1 MVKWLVTAKQNQD
14 VVVVADGR
22 SEVARKQIRELL
34 TNLVGDDFLELWVV
48 YNMETTL
55 HKDVRN
61 PKRKTAWSGAN
72 MEVLFVIK
80 QKKSRKQ
87 RSLVARDMFTNCGES
102 TNFSRSYTGV
112 PYRNLVEI
120 PRLTA
125 DAKQK
130 ITGVSAVGD
139 IQRLRVTK
147 EVNEKGHPLLWS
159 EWKPVTLYSTLYRD
173 FQVADVV
180 DLTPGSGAACLA
192 ALYSSIPYIGL
203 CSSQGH
209 QKWLQDLLQRM
220 FVAMVMIRK
229 VSAEPDLVKNITT
242 YLERAATEAKLM
254 LPRDGSA
261 VGDSFTGDDDSD
273 VEDLN

>member
-1 MVKWLVTAKQNQD
+1 VKWLVTAKQNQD

-34 TNLVGDDFLELWVV
+34 TVAAGDDFLELWVV
-48 YNMETTL
+48 YDMETTL

-72 MEVLFVIK
+72 MEVLFVMK
-80 QKKSRKQ
+80 QRKSRKQ
-87 RSLVARDMFTNCGES
+87 RGLVARDMFTNCGES

-112 PYRNLVEI
+112 LYRNLVEI

-192 ALYSSIPYIGL
+192 ALWSSISYIGL
-203 CSSQGH
+203 CSGQEH

-220 FVAMVMIRK
+220 FIAMLMTKK
-229 VSAEPDLVKNITT
+229 VSAAPELVQNITT
-242 YLERAATEAKLM
+242 YLKFAAEQAKLM

-273 VEDLN
+273 VEDLT